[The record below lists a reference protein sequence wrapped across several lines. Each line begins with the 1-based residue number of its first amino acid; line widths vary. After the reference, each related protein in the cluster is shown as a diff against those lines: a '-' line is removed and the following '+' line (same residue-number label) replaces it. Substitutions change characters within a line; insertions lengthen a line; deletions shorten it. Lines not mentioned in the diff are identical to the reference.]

1 MQLHSYRGRLGLAT
15 TATTLALAVIALA
28 CGAITPAPASAAPSC
43 FATFFFTTGNYSD
56 SACTKKVA
64 VLTSEYV
71 LAELVFKKVGRV
83 WCALLGEFTGEY
95 QAGTCTTLENNGL
108 YTRVIGPAGKNEPLI
123 LPEPIEKTLVSSGK
137 SGEIRLVTST
147 GMELKCK
154 ASTNTS
160 EFTTPDEGAFSIL
173 FSECKGSL
181 GGTCS
186 GEGLSKGS
194 VAFTGKLHYWQG
206 VLGGKAVDTLT
217 YLINEAK
224 ITCELSVKIVV
235 KGCAA
240 ALAEPIEKA
249 TNVTKDVF
257 TQEKG
262 LATIKEVLAPE
273 TTKATKCVVETAFN
287 GGKVEESALSGTEE
301 NEKFALGGKAVEI
314 TLMK

>member
-1 MQLHSYRGRLGLAT
+1 MQLHLHRGHLGLGAT
-15 TATTLALAVIALA
+15 VALAAAALA
-28 CGAITPAPASAAPSC
+28 CGALAPASASAAPSC
-43 FATFFFTTGNYSD
+43 YATFFFTTGNYSD

-71 LAELVFKKVGRV
+71 LAELIFKKVGRV

-123 LPEPIEKTLVSSGK
+123 LPEPIEKTLKSTGK
-137 SGEIRLVTST
+137 SGEIRLVTAGGT
-147 GMELKCK
+147 ELKCK
-154 ASTNTS
+154 GSTNTS
-160 EFTTPDEGAFSIL
+160 EFTTPDEGAFTIL

-181 GGTCS
+181 GGTCT

-194 VAFTGKLHYWQG
+194 VAFAGKVHYWQG
-206 VLGGKAVDTLT
+206 ILTEKAVDTLV
-217 YLINEAK
+217 YLLNEAK

-235 KGCAA
+235 KGCAV
-240 ALAEPIEKA
+240 ALAEPIEKTTKA
-249 TNVTKDVF
+249 TKDVF

-262 LATIKEVLAPE
+262 IATIREVLAPE
-273 TTKATKCVVETAFN
+273 TVKALKCALETAVN
-287 GGKVEESALSGTEE
+287 GGKIEESALSGVEE
-301 NEKFALGGKAVEI
+301 SEKFELGGKATEV